1 MEDGAPRCRG
11 GLAGGARIVPR
22 APALPQPAPSLA
34 SPEDVE
40 EADQD
45 AQGQDGVAGFHAAGA
60 ADVAEE
66 GVAAV
71 NGGSRY
77 ANVNPSAGA
86 NGRASFGDGLA
97 RTAAESHSDIRR
109 HTVLFILPALDRR
122 QAGPVGGCIRAGK
135 ADERVG
141 SLHAQHRSSPDP
153 SDDEAIEK
161 PSDKT
166 AIHQDPDSK
175 PAVKKKRKQPTECF
189 LSQPE
194 EKQESAVKAKKRKK
208 KKISDV
214 LEKSSPKPGVPEDL
228 QNLLSQHFGAKRS
241 VIEIEELKLSDSCFL
256 PANDLTH
263 SFSSYL
269 KEICPKWAK
278 LRKNHKEKKSVV
290 MLVICSSALRSL
302 ELIKSMTAFKGDCR
316 VLKLFA
322 KHIKIKEQI
331 NMLEKGVFHIGV
343 GTPGRIKALVEQD
356 GLCLNSTKYMILD
369 WNWRDQKLRR
379 MMDIPEIKKETI
391 DLLEM
396 SIIKLCRE
404 GSVKL
409 GLF

>member
-1 MEDGAPRCRG
+1 
-11 GLAGGARIVPR
+11 
-22 APALPQPAPSLA
+22 
-34 SPEDVE
+34 
-40 EADQD
+40 
-45 AQGQDGVAGFHAAGA
+45 
-60 ADVAEE
+60 
-66 GVAAV
+66 
-71 NGGSRY
+71 
-77 ANVNPSAGA
+77 
-86 NGRASFGDGLA
+86 
-97 RTAAESHSDIRR
+97 
-109 HTVLFILPALDRR
+109 
-122 QAGPVGGCIRAGK
+122 
-135 ADERVG
+135 
-141 SLHAQHRSSPDP
+141 
-153 SDDEAIEK
+153 
-161 PSDKT
+161 
-166 AIHQDPDSK
+166 
-175 PAVKKKRKQPTECF
+175 PTECF

-194 EKQESAVKAKKRKK
+194 EKQETTTIKAKKRKK
-208 KKISDV
+208 KKISDI
-214 LEKSSPKPGVPEDL
+214 LQKSAPKPGVPADL
-228 QNLLSQHFGAKRS
+228 QNLLSQHFAGNRS

-256 PANDLTH
+256 PANDLSH

-278 LRKNHKEKKSVV
+278 LRRNHKEKKSLV

-322 KHIKIKEQI
+322 KHIKIKEQM

-343 GTPGRIKALVEQD
+343 GTPGRVKALVEQD
-356 GLCLNSTKYMILD
+356 GLCLSSTKYMILD

>member
-1 MEDGAPRCRG
+1 MLLCTKRG
-11 GLAGGARIVPR
+11 SKGTGLQRKRTEKQSTIC
-22 APALPQPAPSLA
+22 LQ
-34 SPEDVE
+34 
-40 EADQD
+40 QM
-45 AQGQDGVAGFHAAGA
+45 
-60 ADVAEE
+60 
-66 GVAAV
+66 
-71 NGGSRY
+71 
-77 ANVNPSAGA
+77 NV
-86 NGRASFGDGLA
+86 
-97 RTAAESHSDIRR
+97 
-109 HTVLFILPALDRR
+109 
-122 QAGPVGGCIRAGK
+122 
-135 ADERVG
+135 
-141 SLHAQHRSSPDP
+141 DP

-161 PSDKT
+161 ASDNRT
-166 AIHQDPDSK
+166 ATHQDSDSK
-175 PAVKKKRKQPTECF
+175 PAVTKKRKQPTECF

-194 EKQESAVKAKKRKK
+194 EKQESTVKAKRRKK
-208 KKISDV
+208 KKISDI
-214 LEKSSPKPGVPEDL
+214 LEKSAPKPGVPADL
-228 QNLLSQHFGAKRS
+228 QNLLSQHFGENRS

-278 LRKNHKEKKSVV
+278 LRKNHNEKKSVV

-322 KHIKIKEQI
+322 KHIKIKEQV

-343 GTPGRIKALVEQD
+343 GTPGRVKALVEQD

-379 MMDIPEIKKETI
+379 MMDIPEMVVLPVPGKSLSKRTLCKSFLKNELKLWRSIYLPLYESKIKKETI

-396 SIIKLCRE
+396 CIIKLCRE

>member
-1 MEDGAPRCRG
+1 MSLSTKRG
-11 GLAGGARIVPR
+11 SNGTGLRRKRTEKQSTIC
-22 APALPQPAPSLA
+22 LQ
-34 SPEDVE
+34 
-40 EADQD
+40 QM
-45 AQGQDGVAGFHAAGA
+45 
-60 ADVAEE
+60 
-66 GVAAV
+66 
-71 NGGSRY
+71 
-77 ANVNPSAGA
+77 NV
-86 NGRASFGDGLA
+86 
-97 RTAAESHSDIRR
+97 
-109 HTVLFILPALDRR
+109 
-122 QAGPVGGCIRAGK
+122 
-135 ADERVG
+135 
-141 SLHAQHRSSPDP
+141 DP

-161 PSDKT
+161 ASDNRT
-166 AIHQDPDSK
+166 ATHQDSDSK
-175 PAVKKKRKQPTECF
+175 PAVTKKRKQPTECF

-194 EKQESAVKAKKRKK
+194 EKQESTVKAKRRKK
-208 KKISDV
+208 KNISDM
-214 LEKSSPKPGVPEDL
+214 LEKSTPKPGVPADL
-228 QNLLSQHFGAKRS
+228 QNLLSQHFGENRS

-322 KHIKIKEQI
+322 KHIKIKEQMS
-331 NMLEKGVFHIGV
+331 MLEKGVFHIGV
-343 GTPGRIKALVEQD
+343 GTPGRVKALVEQD

-396 SIIKLCRE
+396 CIIKLCRE

>member
-1 MEDGAPRCRG
+1 MSLSTKRG
-11 GLAGGARIVPR
+11 SKGTGL
-22 APALPQPAPSLA
+22 
-34 SPEDVE
+34 E
-40 EADQD
+40 
-45 AQGQDGVAGFHAAGA
+45 HK
-60 ADVAEE
+60 
-66 GVAAV
+66 
-71 NGGSRY
+71 
-77 ANVNPSAGA
+77 
-86 NGRASFGDGLA
+86 
-97 RTAAESHSDIRR
+97 RR
-109 HTVLFILPALDRR
+109 EKQSTICLQQVS
-122 QAGPVGGCIRAGK
+122 G
-135 ADERVG
+135 
-141 SLHAQHRSSPDP
+141 DP
-153 SDDEAIEK
+153 SDDEAVEK
-161 PSDKT
+161 ASDNRT
-166 AIHQDPDSK
+166 AAHQDSDSK
-175 PAVKKKRKQPTECF
+175 PPVTKKRKQPTECF

-194 EKQESAVKAKKRKK
+194 EKQETTVKAKRRKK
-208 KKISDV
+208 KKISDI
-214 LEKSSPKPGVPEDL
+214 LEKSAPKAGVPADL
-228 QNLLSQHFGAKRS
+228 QNLLSQHFGENRS
-241 VIEIEELKLSDSCFL
+241 VIELEELKLSDTCFL

-290 MLVICSSALRSL
+290 MLVICGSALRSL
-302 ELIKSMTAFKGDCR
+302 ELIKSMTAFKGDCK

-322 KHIKIKEQI
+322 KHIKIKEHI

-343 GTPGRIKALVEQD
+343 GTPGRVKALVEQD

-396 SIIKLCRE
+396 CIIKLCRE

>member
-1 MEDGAPRCRG
+1 MIVVHEPRSRISKGPLESVAHRQQLREGKECPGSDVEWCTSHGSSLLRRCDRG
-11 GLAGGARIVPR
+11 SQRNCFSKAQPLLCWCFPRLR
-22 APALPQPAPSLA
+22 APADLPR
-34 SPEDVE
+34 
-40 EADQD
+40 
-45 AQGQDGVAGFHAAGA
+45 
-60 ADVAEE
+60 
-66 GVAAV
+66 
-71 NGGSRY
+71 GS
-77 ANVNPSAGA
+77 
-86 NGRASFGDGLA
+86 
-97 RTAAESHSDIRR
+97 
-109 HTVLFILPALDRR
+109 
-122 QAGPVGGCIRAGK
+122 K
-135 ADERVG
+135 
-141 SLHAQHRSSPDP
+141 DP
-153 SDDEAIEK
+153 SDDEAIDK
-161 PSDKT
+161 ASDNRT
-166 AIHQDPDSK
+166 ATHQDSDSK
-175 PAVKKKRKQPTECF
+175 PAVTKKRKQPTECF

-194 EKQESAVKAKKRKK
+194 EKQESTVKAKRRKK
-208 KKISDV
+208 KKISDI
-214 LEKSSPKPGVPEDL
+214 LEKSAPKPGVPADL
-228 QNLLSQHFGAKRS
+228 QNLLSQHFGENRS

-278 LRKNHKEKKSVV
+278 LRKNHREKKSVV

-322 KHIKIKEQI
+322 KHIKIKEQM

-343 GTPGRIKALVEQD
+343 GTPGRVKALVEQD
-356 GLCLNSTKYMILD
+356 GLFLNSTKYMILD

>member
-1 MEDGAPRCRG
+1 MGDALDELWWDS
-11 GLAGGARIVPR
+11 
-22 APALPQPAPSLA
+22 PA
-34 SPEDVE
+34 
-40 EADQD
+40 
-45 AQGQDGVAGFHAAGA
+45 VAG
-60 ADVAEE
+60 
-66 GVAAV
+66 
-71 NGGSRY
+71 
-77 ANVNPSAGA
+77 
-86 NGRASFGDGLA
+86 
-97 RTAAESHSDIRR
+97 
-109 HTVLFILPALDRR
+109 
-122 QAGPVGGCIRAGK
+122 
-135 ADERVG
+135 
-141 SLHAQHRSSPDP
+141 SSPDP
-153 SDDEAIEK
+153 SEDEAVEK
-161 PSDKT
+161 ASDNRT
-166 AIHQDPDSK
+166 ARHKDSDSK
-175 PAVKKKRKQPTECF
+175 PAMTKKRKQPAECF

-194 EKQESAVKAKKRKK
+194 EKQETSVKAKKRKK
-208 KKISDV
+208 KKISDI
-214 LEKSSPKPGVPEDL
+214 LEKSAPKPGVPADL
-228 QNLLSQHFGAKRS
+228 QNLLSQHFGENRS
-241 VIEIEELKLSDSCFL
+241 VIEMEELKLSDSCFL

-278 LRKNHKEKKSVV
+278 LRKNHTEKKSVV

-322 KHIKIKEQI
+322 KHIKIKEQL

-343 GTPGRIKALVEQD
+343 GTPGRVKALVEQD
-356 GLCLNSTKYMILD
+356 GLCLDSTKYMILD

>member
-1 MEDGAPRCRG
+1 MFSSKNNT
-11 GLAGGARIVPR
+11 LQWF
-22 APALPQPAPSLA
+22 LLLKN
-34 SPEDVE
+34 
-40 EADQD
+40 
-45 AQGQDGVAGFHAAGA
+45 F
-60 ADVAEE
+60 
-66 GVAAV
+66 
-71 NGGSRY
+71 
-77 ANVNPSAGA
+77 
-86 NGRASFGDGLA
+86 SF
-97 RTAAESHSDIRR
+97 
-109 HTVLFILPALDRR
+109 
-122 QAGPVGGCIRAGK
+122 
-135 ADERVG
+135 
-141 SLHAQHRSSPDP
+141 DP
-153 SDDEAIEK
+153 SDDEANEK
-161 PSDKT
+161 TSGERG
-166 AIHQDPDSK
+166 AMHQDSDSK
-175 PAVKKKRKQPTECF
+175 LAVTKKRKQPTECF
-189 LSQPE
+189 LTQPE
-194 EKQESAVKAKKRKK
+194 EKQESTVKAKRRRK
-208 KKISDV
+208 KKISDI
-214 LEKSSPKPGVPEDL
+214 LEKSTPKAGVPEDL
-228 QNLLSQHFGAKRS
+228 LNLLSQHFGAKRS
-241 VIEIEELKLSDSCFL
+241 VIEMEELKLSDSCFL

-278 LRKNHKEKKSVV
+278 LRKNHKETKSVV

-331 NMLEKGVFHIGV
+331 TMLEKGIFHIGV

-356 GLCLNSTKYMILD
+356 GLYLNSTKYMILD

>member
-1 MEDGAPRCRG
+1 KDRKA
-11 GLAGGARIVPR
+11 I
-22 APALPQPAPSLA
+22 
-34 SPEDVE
+34 
-40 EADQD
+40 
-45 AQGQDGVAGFHAAGA
+45 
-60 ADVAEE
+60 
-66 GVAAV
+66 
-71 NGGSRY
+71 
-77 ANVNPSAGA
+77 NP
-86 NGRASFGDGLA
+86 
-97 RTAAESHSDIRR
+97 
-109 HTVLFILPALDRR
+109 LPA
-122 QAGPVGGCIRAGK
+122 AN
-135 ADERVG
+135 E
-141 SLHAQHRSSPDP
+141 HP
-153 SDDEAIEK
+153 SDDQALEK
-161 PSDKT
+161 ASGNRT
-166 AIHQDPDSK
+166 APHQDSGSK
-175 PAVKKKRKQPTECF
+175 PTVTKKRKQPTECF

-194 EKQESAVKAKKRKK
+194 EKQERTLKAKRRKK
-208 KKISDV
+208 KKISDI
-214 LEKSSPKPGVPEDL
+214 LEKSALKPGVPADL
-228 QNLLSQHFGAKRS
+228 QNLLSQHFGENRS

-322 KHIKIKEQI
+322 KHIKIKEQVT
-331 NMLEKGVFHIGV
+331 MLEKGVFHIGV
-343 GTPGRIKALVEQD
+343 GTPGRVKALMEQD

-379 MMDIPEIKKETI
+379 MMDIPEIKRETI

-396 SIIKLCRE
+396 SIIQLCRE
-404 GSVKL
+404 GSMKL

>member
-1 MEDGAPRCRG
+1 MGDT
-11 GLAGGARIVPR
+11 L
-22 APALPQPAPSLA
+22 
-34 SPEDVE
+34 E
-40 EADQD
+40 E
-45 AQGQDGVAGFHAAGA
+45 
-60 ADVAEE
+60 
-66 GVAAV
+66 
-71 NGGSRY
+71 
-77 ANVNPSAGA
+77 PWW
-86 NGRASFGDGLA
+86 
-97 RTAAESHSDIRR
+97 DI
-109 HTVLFILPALDRR
+109 
-122 QAGPVGGCIRAGK
+122 
-135 ADERVG
+135 
-141 SLHAQHRSSPDP
+141 PDP
-153 SDDEAIEK
+153 SDDETVEK
-161 PSDKT
+161 ASDSKT
-166 AIHQDPDSK
+166 THQDSDSK
-175 PAVKKKRKQPTECF
+175 PAVKKKRKKPTECF

-194 EKQESAVKAKKRKK
+194 EKQETTVKAKKRKK
-208 KKISDV
+208 KKISDI
-214 LEKSSPKPGVPEDL
+214 LQKTAPKPGVPADL
-228 QNLLSQHFGAKRS
+228 QNLLSQHFGENRS

-278 LRKNHKEKKSVV
+278 LRRNHKEEKSVV

-322 KHIKIKEQI
+322 KHIKIKEQM

-343 GTPGRIKALVEQD
+343 GTPGRVKALVEQD

>member
-1 MEDGAPRCRG
+1 MGDT
-11 GLAGGARIVPR
+11 L
-22 APALPQPAPSLA
+22 
-34 SPEDVE
+34 E
-40 EADQD
+40 E
-45 AQGQDGVAGFHAAGA
+45 
-60 ADVAEE
+60 
-66 GVAAV
+66 
-71 NGGSRY
+71 
-77 ANVNPSAGA
+77 PWW
-86 NGRASFGDGLA
+86 
-97 RTAAESHSDIRR
+97 DI
-109 HTVLFILPALDRR
+109 
-122 QAGPVGGCIRAGK
+122 
-135 ADERVG
+135 
-141 SLHAQHRSSPDP
+141 PDP

-161 PSDKT
+161 ASDKKT
-166 AIHQDPDSK
+166 ATHQDSDSK

-194 EKQESAVKAKKRKK
+194 EKQETTVKAKRRKK
-208 KKISDV
+208 KKISDI
-214 LEKSSPKPGVPEDL
+214 LQKTASKPGVPADL
-228 QNLLSQHFGAKRS
+228 QNLLGQHFGENRS

-256 PANDLTH
+256 PSNDLTH

-322 KHIKIKEQI
+322 KHIKIKEQM
-331 NMLEKGVFHIGV
+331 NMLEKGVFHIGI
-343 GTPGRIKALVEQD
+343 GTPGRVKALVEQD
-356 GLCLNSTKYMILD
+356 GLCFNSTRYMILD

>member
-1 MEDGAPRCRG
+1 F
-11 GLAGGARIVPR
+11 L
-22 APALPQPAPSLA
+22 LSKKL
-34 SPEDVE
+34 
-40 EADQD
+40 
-45 AQGQDGVAGFHAAGA
+45 
-60 ADVAEE
+60 
-66 GVAAV
+66 
-71 NGGSRY
+71 
-77 ANVNPSAGA
+77 
-86 NGRASFGDGLA
+86 SF
-97 RTAAESHSDIRR
+97 
-109 HTVLFILPALDRR
+109 
-122 QAGPVGGCIRAGK
+122 
-135 ADERVG
+135 
-141 SLHAQHRSSPDP
+141 DP
-153 SDDEAIEK
+153 SDDETIEK

-194 EKQESAVKAKKRKK
+194 EKQESAVKPKKRKK

-228 QNLLSQHFGAKRS
+228 QNLLSQHFGARRS
-241 VIEIEELKLSDSCFL
+241 VIEIEELTLSDSCFL

-302 ELIKSMTAFKGDCR
+302 ELIKSMTTFKGDCR

-379 MMDIPEIKKETI
+379 MMDIPEVLYKHLCILYSLYSVLLILVPGSWLVRIYFCKDNFSGLETQI
-391 DLLEM
+391 
-396 SIIKLCRE
+396 SQH
-404 GSVKL
+404 
-409 GLF
+409 FT